1 MTSTKRFISFT
12 KPLSGYNP
20 NMPTSTFTS
29 LPALTALST
38 LEQEAAISASEAK
51 PIAWAAIN
59 EAMLVFVL
67 LSTIAFLSG
76 CKHTDW
82 LGAAA
87 VFITFLHGQL
97 SFDMEESQGKMPVAT
112 VQNYHWS
119 SRLFVTKEILWITTF
134 MMTGSWP
141 LCAGSV
147 IFATYPKWR
156 AWLRQK

>member
-1 MTSTKRFISFT
+1 
-12 KPLSGYNP
+12 
-20 NMPTSTFTS
+20 MPTSTFTS
-29 LPALTALST
+29 LPALTALSP
-38 LEQEAAISASEAK
+38 LETEAHATSSASR
-51 PIAWAAIN
+51 PVAWAAIN
-59 EAMLVFVL
+59 EAMLVLVL
-67 LSTIAFLSG
+67 LSTIAYLSG
-76 CKHTDW
+76 CKPTDW

-97 SFDMEESQGKMPVAT
+97 SFDMQESQGKMPVAT

-119 SRLFVTKEILWITTF
+119 SRLFVTKEILWIATF

-147 IFATYPKWR
+147 IFATYPRWR

>member
-1 MTSTKRFISFT
+1 MSPLETEANLTSAGS
-12 KPLSGYNP
+12 
-20 NMPTSTFTS
+20 
-29 LPALTALST
+29 
-38 LEQEAAISASEAK
+38 K

-59 EAMLVFVL
+59 EAMLVLVL
-67 LSTIAFLSG
+67 LSTIAYLSG
-76 CKHTDW
+76 CKATDW

-97 SFDMEESQGKMPVAT
+97 SFDMQESQDKMPVAT

-119 SRLFVTKEILWITTF
+119 SRLFVTKEILWIATF

-141 LCAGSV
+141 LCAGSL
-147 IFATYPKWR
+147 IFATYPRWR

>member
-1 MTSTKRFISFT
+1 M
-12 KPLSGYNP
+12 P
-20 NMPTSTFTS
+20 NSTFTS
-29 LPALTALST
+29 LSALPASPALTALSP
-38 LEQEAAISASEAK
+38 LETEAHPTSSTSK

-59 EAMLVFVL
+59 EAMLVLVL
-67 LSTIAFLSG
+67 LSTIAYLSG
-76 CKHTDW
+76 CKSTDW

-97 SFDMEESQGKMPVAT
+97 SFDMQESQDKMPVAT

-119 SRLFVTKEILWITTF
+119 SRLFVTKEILWIATF

-141 LCAGSV
+141 LCAGSL
-147 IFATYPKWR
+147 IFATYPRWR